1 MSQTMSGVEPPYD
14 VDPRKPPLPA
24 LVGIIQNLNRQLENA
39 SRRLNNLQ
47 KDVEKAEAAENKIR
61 QRYYALL
68 DVLMCESCQS
78 VKKAK
83 QDGKTFT
90 LCLKCSRIQ
99 DREILLADA
108 LAQATAESNE
118 WRRSFETLQIKY
130 ERHVDGPSGGVGKI
144 DVEIQERC
152 DK

>member
-1 MSQTMSGVEPPYD
+1 MSQTMSDIEPAYD
-14 VDPRKPPLPA
+14 VDPRKPVLPV

-47 KDVEKAEAAENKIR
+47 KDVDKAEEEESKIKR
-61 QRYYALL
+61 RYHALL

-78 VKKAK
+78 VKKGTPNG
-83 QDGKTFT
+83 DTFA

-118 WRRSFETLQIKY
+118 WRRRFETLQFKY

-152 DK
+152 DE

>member
-14 VDPRKPPLPA
+14 VDPRKPPLPV

-78 VKKAK
+78 VKKATPNG
-83 QDGKTFT
+83 DTFA
-90 LCLKCSRIQ
+90 LCLKCARIQ

-108 LAQATAESNE
+108 LARATAESNE